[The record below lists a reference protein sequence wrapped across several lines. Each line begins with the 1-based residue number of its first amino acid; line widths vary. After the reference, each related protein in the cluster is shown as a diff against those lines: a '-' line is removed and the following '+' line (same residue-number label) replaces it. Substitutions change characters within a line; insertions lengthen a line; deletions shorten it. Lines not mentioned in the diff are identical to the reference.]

1 MHIMDMTVLTL
12 KSLEDQETVDYHTT
26 VIVCVRGRSSKVGV
40 VLFSVMYSPSQPH
53 PEKGPG

>member
-1 MHIMDMTVLTL
+1 MDMTVLTL